1 MAIKTKAQT
10 IEEETKTKQK
20 HKMDRA
26 HRGQARR
33 LRMRGAAWEPYRNGS
48 TIAVCQSLASFLSVA

>member
-1 MAIKTKAQT
+1 MQSRASVRHHRTGARNQIPMAIKTQAQT

-26 HRGQARR
+26 HQREADRAIK
-33 LRMRGAAWEPYRNGS
+33 MPGAN
-48 TIAVCQSLASFLSVA
+48 